1 MNKFLTIIFG
11 LFISLIGYSQQTEV
25 EIKNVIN
32 KSSEQELIGENSRLL
47 QENFFH
53 FADLVADK
61 LISYDKDNA
70 NYNYR
75 KGFIL
80 LAMNQN
86 HELAMNHLLK
96 AIKKTQVNYDIYSV
110 TEKAASIDAYFYLAA
125 TYQIDGQYDKAIS
138 NYKIFLE
145 KAVKKSELNVN
156 AQNCIAQCEVA
167 KKAVASSQGKAPM
180 NLGKSWNTNQNEWN
194 AQISLDGKV
203 VYFSSQWP
211 WADKAADASK
221 DVMFNTYPD
230 DVYQMFV
237 EKSGAWSKPSIM
249 SFSNPKVG
257 ERLSYITQDERNV
270 FVYNNSGNFL
280 FNTTFQNGVYGPL
293 TPIKE
298 VKTAS
303 ENSTYI
309 HWNTHYTL
317 SPDGNAI
324 YFVSNAEGGK
334 GKRDLYMAE
343 KLNGV
348 WGAAQNMG
356 GMINSTFDEETP
368 FMGLDNNILYFA
380 NNGPESMGGF
390 DIFMVQRDEN
400 GMWSKPVN
408 IGFPFN
414 SPADDLFFTLTANGK
429 QGMVSSNRKGGEG
442 MFDIYAIEMSAS
454 SNNVFLNGQ
463 IINPKGK
470 AIPEGS
476 YIILKCL
483 DCNNS
488 SEVILAPR
496 MRDGVFV
503 SKLEKCKTY
512 ELSYYYGPES
522 RKHYTTQ
529 FKTNCETS
537 YEEII
542 QKVLIDDDNKV
553 IIPFPKYT
561 VQGSVRDEKSGLG
574 IANASVSI
582 NINGKTDVVNT
593 DNNGNYISNLI
604 KNLNYETEV
613 NGQSEA
619 SAPNYLSNSNSI
631 KTVLAYDSILKMDI
645 NLTPVINNNIGT
657 YYVHYELNKHNLT
670 DVSKMELN
678 EVINALNA
686 NPKLKVEIRSHTD
699 SRGTANYNQRL
710 SDLRAKTAKEYIQ
723 SKITNSRRVS
733 SKGYGESELLNSCA
747 DDVPCTEIEHEE
759 NRRTEFI
766 IIK

>member
-1 MNKFLTIIFG
+1 MNKLFTLTLG
-11 LFISLIGYSQQTEV
+11 LFIALMGFSQQTEV
-25 EIKNVIN
+25 EIKNVIS

-61 LISYDKDNA
+61 LLSFDKDNA

-110 TEKAASIDAYFYLAA
+110 SEKAASVDAFFYLAA

-156 AQNCIAQCEVA
+156 AQNCIKQCEVA
-167 KKAVASSQGKAPM
+167 KKAISSAQGTTPM
-180 NLGKSWNTNQNEWN
+180 NIGKSLNTSQNEWN

-211 WADKAADASK
+211 WADKAADDAK
-221 DVMFNTYPD
+221 DVMYNTYPD
-230 DVYQMFV
+230 DVYQMYK

-249 SFSNPKVG
+249 SFSNAKVG

-280 FNTTFQNGVYGPL
+280 FNTAFQNGVYGPL
-293 TPIKE
+293 TPIKDL
-298 VKTAS
+298 KTAS
-303 ENSTYI
+303 ENSTYL

-317 SPDGNAI
+317 SPNGNTI

-356 GMINSTFDEETP
+356 GMINTEFDEETP

-400 GMWSKPVN
+400 GMWSKPMN

-414 SPADDLFFTLTANGK
+414 SPSDDLFFTLAANGN

-442 MFDIYAIEMSAS
+442 MFDIYALEISA
-454 SNNVFLNGQ
+454 NNNNAFLNGQ

-483 DCNNS
+483 DCNDAA
-488 SEVILAPR
+488 ETILSPR

-503 SKLEKCKTY
+503 SKLEKCKNY
-512 ELSYYYGPES
+512 ELSYYYGAES
-522 RKHYTTQ
+522 RKHYTAK

-542 QKVLIDDDNKV
+542 QKVLIDDDNK
-553 IIPFPKYT
+553 IIYPFPSYT
-561 VQGSVRDEKSGLG
+561 VRGTVRDEKSGSG
-574 IANASVSI
+574 IPNASVSI

-604 KNLNYETEV
+604 NNLTYETEI

-619 SAPNYLSNSNSI
+619 SAKDYLNNSNMLQ
-631 KTVLAYDSILKMDI
+631 TVLGYDSIVKMDI
-645 NLTPVINNNIGT
+645 NLTPVINSNIGT
-657 YYVHYELNKHNLT
+657 FYVNYQFNKHNLT
-670 DVSKMELN
+670 DYSKNKLN
-678 EVINALNA
+678 EVIKVLNA
-686 NPKLKVEIRSHTD
+686 NPNLKVEIRSHTD
-699 SRGTANYNQRL
+699 SRGSAMYNQVL
-710 SDLRAKTAKEYIQ
+710 SDLRAKTAREYIQ
-723 SKITNSRRVS
+723 SKITNSRRIS

-747 DDVPCTEIEHEE
+747 DDVPCTEEE
-759 NRRTEFI
+759 QLRNRRTEFI

>member
-1 MNKFLTIIFG
+1 MNKILTITFG

-167 KKAVASSQGKAPM
+167 KKAVASSQGKAPT

-317 SPDGNAI
+317 SPDGNTI

-429 QGMVSSNRKGGEG
+429 QGMVSSNRKGGECL
-442 MFDIYAIEMSAS
+442 IYT
-454 SNNVFLNGQ
+454 V
-463 IINPKGK
+463 
-470 AIPEGS
+470 
-476 YIILKCL
+476 LKC
-483 DCNNS
+483 
-488 SEVILAPR
+488 P
-496 MRDGVFV
+496 
-503 SKLEKCKTY
+503 
-512 ELSYYYGPES
+512 
-522 RKHYTTQ
+522 
-529 FKTNCETS
+529 
-537 YEEII
+537 
-542 QKVLIDDDNKV
+542 
-553 IIPFPKYT
+553 
-561 VQGSVRDEKSGLG
+561 
-574 IANASVSI
+574 
-582 NINGKTDVVNT
+582 
-593 DNNGNYISNLI
+593 
-604 KNLNYETEV
+604 
-613 NGQSEA
+613 
-619 SAPNYLSNSNSI
+619 
-631 KTVLAYDSILKMDI
+631 
-645 NLTPVINNNIGT
+645 
-657 YYVHYELNKHNLT
+657 
-670 DVSKMELN
+670 
-678 EVINALNA
+678 
-686 NPKLKVEIRSHTD
+686 
-699 SRGTANYNQRL
+699 
-710 SDLRAKTAKEYIQ
+710 LRVTM
-723 SKITNSRRVS
+723 
-733 SKGYGESELLNSCA
+733 
-747 DDVPCTEIEHEE
+747 H
-759 NRRTEFI
+759 F
-766 IIK
+766 

>member
-1 MNKFLTIIFG
+1 MNKFLTLTLG
-11 LFISLIGYSQQTEV
+11 LFISLMAYSQQTEV

-32 KSSEQELIGENSRLL
+32 KSSEQDLIGENSRLL

-125 TYQIDGQYDKAIS
+125 TYQIDGQFDKAIS

-145 KAVKKSELNVN
+145 KAVKKSELNVS
-156 AQNCIAQCEVA
+156 AQNCIKQCEVA

-180 NLGKSWNTNQNEWN
+180 NLGKSLNTNQNEWN

-303 ENSTYI
+303 ENSAYI

-317 SPDGNAI
+317 SPDGNTI

-356 GMINSTFDEETP
+356 GMINSAFDEETP
-368 FMGLDNNILYFA
+368 FMGLDNNVLYFA

-442 MFDIYAIEMSAS
+442 MFDLYALEMSAS
-454 SNNVFLNGQ
+454 SNNAFLNGQ

-512 ELSYYYGPES
+512 ELSYYYGSES

-537 YEEII
+537 YEEIV
-542 QKVLIDDDNKV
+542 QKVLIDDDNK
-553 IIPFPKYT
+553 IIFPFPKYT
-561 VQGSVRDEKSGLG
+561 VQGTVRDEKSGLG

-604 KNLNYETEV
+604 KNLYYETEV

-619 SAPNYLSNSNSI
+619 SAQDYLSNSNSI
-631 KTVLAYDSILKMDI
+631 KTVLAYDSILKMDV
-645 NLTPVINNNIGT
+645 NLTPVATNNLGT
-657 YYVHYELNKHNLT
+657 YYVNYQFNKHNLT
-670 DVSKMELN
+670 DFSKNKLN
-678 EVINALNA
+678 EVIKVLNA
-686 NPKLKVEIRSHTD
+686 NPNLKVEIRSHTD
-699 SRGTANYNQRL
+699 SRGSAIYNQVL

-733 SKGYGESELLNSCA
+733 SKGYGETELLNSCA
-747 DDVPCTEIEHEE
+747 DGVPCTEKEQLQ

>member
-1 MNKFLTIIFG
+1 MNKILTITFG

-167 KKAVASSQGKAPM
+167 KKAVASSQGKAPT

-317 SPDGNAI
+317 SPDGNTI

-442 MFDIYAIEMSAS
+442 MFDIYGIEMSAS
-454 SNNVFLNGQ
+454 SNNAFLNGQ

-488 SEVILAPR
+488 SEVILSPR

-522 RKHYTTQ
+522 RKHYSTK

-537 YEEII
+537 YEEIV

-553 IIPFPKYT
+553 IIPFPQYT
-561 VQGSVRDEKSGLG
+561 VQGTVRDQKSGLG

-619 SAPNYLSNSNSI
+619 SAKNYLSNSNI
-631 KTVLAYDSILKMDI
+631 LQTVLAYDSIVKMDI

-670 DVSKMELN
+670 ETSKMELN
-678 EVINALNA
+678 EVIAALNA

-699 SRGTANYNQRL
+699 SRGTAIYNQRL
-710 SDLRAKTAKEYIQ
+710 SDLRAKTAKLYIQ
-723 SKITNSRRVS
+723 SKITNSHRIS

-747 DDVPCTEIEHEE
+747 DDVPCSEDEHLE